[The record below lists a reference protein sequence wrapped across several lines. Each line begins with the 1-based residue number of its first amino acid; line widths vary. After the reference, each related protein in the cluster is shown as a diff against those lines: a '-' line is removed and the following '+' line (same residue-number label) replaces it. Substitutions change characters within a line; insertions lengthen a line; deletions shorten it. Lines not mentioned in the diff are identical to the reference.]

1 MKDTK
6 LTIPFALLAITLVL
20 FVGVPIAN
28 IYGVQLIKDFEGL
41 VRAATD
47 PVVYHSIWLSVYSS
61 ALAALLAFLFGTP
74 LAYILAR
81 KEFPGK
87 NLVARVVDL
96 PMVIPHIAA
105 GIMLYGIFNRS
116 GMVGGLVDEFLLFED
131 AVPGIV
137 VAMLFVSL
145 PFFVNSAR
153 EGFESVDPRL
163 EHVSRTLGET
173 PWRTFYKV
181 SFPLASSHLLTGAV
195 LSWARGISEFAAV
208 AIIAYYPKTA
218 PVLIRD
224 RFTAYGLTSS
234 RPATILLVTIC
245 LVTFILLWSLVK
257 KMNRTG
263 VKIENLHQDLGDFQ
277 LLDISL
283 EVKEGEY
290 FMVLGPTGAGKTIL
304 LETIAGIYTPDK
316 GKLFIAGKNVKRIP
330 PENRNIGFVYQD
342 YVLFPHMTVMENV
355 LYGLRARDLDEPEIK
370 ADKVIDLL
378 ELDNLRDRYPRT
390 LSGGESQK
398 VAVARAI
405 AYQPKLLLL
414 DEPTA
419 ALDPRTKEMVRSE
432 LENIHDKLEVTTI
445 HVTHDQAEAKILGDR
460 IAVLMG
466 GRLNQVGTVEEVF
479 NRPVSES
486 VADFVGVENIIDG
499 EVIDHDG
506 EVALVGTGDFKIRV
520 VSDVATGPV
529 KVYLRP
535 EDIFISEGPTESS
548 ARNSLPGRVLSVT
561 QLGNVYRVR
570 ADNGLSCFVTK
581 LSVEEFDLEP
591 GNQIFTCFKATAA
604 SIRQTIAYG
613 RN

>member
-61 ALAALLAFLFGTP
+61 ALAALFAFLFGTP

-153 EGFESVDPRL
+153 EGFESVDPRF

-173 PWRTFYKV
+173 PWRTFFKV

-257 KMNRTG
+257 KN
-263 VKIENLHQDLGDFQ
+263 
-277 LLDISL
+277 
-283 EVKEGEY
+283 
-290 FMVLGPTGAGKTIL
+290 
-304 LETIAGIYTPDK
+304 
-316 GKLFIAGKNVKRIP
+316 
-330 PENRNIGFVYQD
+330 
-342 YVLFPHMTVMENV
+342 
-355 LYGLRARDLDEPEIK
+355 
-370 ADKVIDLL
+370 
-378 ELDNLRDRYPRT
+378 
-390 LSGGESQK
+390 ESDW
-398 VAVARAI
+398 R
-405 AYQPKLLLL
+405 
-414 DEPTA
+414 
-419 ALDPRTKEMVRSE
+419 
-432 LENIHDKLEVTTI
+432 
-445 HVTHDQAEAKILGDR
+445 
-460 IAVLMG
+460 
-466 GRLNQVGTVEEVF
+466 
-479 NRPVSES
+479 
-486 VADFVGVENIIDG
+486 
-499 EVIDHDG
+499 
-506 EVALVGTGDFKIRV
+506 
-520 VSDVATGPV
+520 
-529 KVYLRP
+529 
-535 EDIFISEGPTESS
+535 
-548 ARNSLPGRVLSVT
+548 
-561 QLGNVYRVR
+561 
-570 ADNGLSCFVTK
+570 
-581 LSVEEFDLEP
+581 
-591 GNQIFTCFKATAA
+591 
-604 SIRQTIAYG
+604 
-613 RN
+613 